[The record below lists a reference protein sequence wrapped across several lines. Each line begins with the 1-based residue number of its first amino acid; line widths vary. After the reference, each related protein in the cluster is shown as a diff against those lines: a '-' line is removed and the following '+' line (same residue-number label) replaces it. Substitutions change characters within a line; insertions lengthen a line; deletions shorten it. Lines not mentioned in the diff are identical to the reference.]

1 MEQRKTDTK
10 AGEEIPE
17 EVKGDVSSRL
27 QGSEGPAKDN
37 GKQEVVEKLGK
48 RERVLGEP
56 RISHIFVL
64 GHGSP
69 AVVRVGTSPG

>member
-17 EVKGDVSSRL
+17 EVKGGVPSRL

-37 GKQEVVEKLGK
+37 GK

-56 RISHIFVL
+56 RISHLFVL
-64 GHGSP
+64 GHGS
-69 AVVRVGTSPG
+69 